1 MEIQILGPLE
11 VVAAGDPVDLPSGK
25 ARLLLAAL
33 VVHANQVVST
43 DRLFEFLW
51 RGQPPESAAN
61 TLQTYVSHLRR
72 SLEPDRMPRRQSRL
86 VITREPGYLLAVD
99 RDQID
104 AVRFERLVG
113 EARLVLASAPDKAA
127 VLLHTALSLWRGE
140 PLADFTFEPFAQS
153 EITRLTDLRLTA
165 LEDRIEAELALGGH
179 TALCSELAQLAREH
193 PLRERLSSQLMV
205 ALYRS
210 GRQAEA
216 LRAYADLRATL
227 VEQLGIDPS
236 PALGD
241 SRKRSSGRTRSWTG
255 LGPRRAR
262 RRCRDRWR
270 SRRQRTCRSIGR
282 WRPSWARPGP
292 PCGYATGGTPST
304 CSLPPTNAEPWMV
317 RTSMPSPR
325 RRSGSGGQMR
335 HTSPASVRTGRFWP
349 RASLGGQR

>member
-1 MEIQILGPLE
+1 MMEIRILGPLE
-11 VVAAGDPVDLPSGK
+11 VAAAGDPVDLPSGK

-51 RGQPPESAAN
+51 RGQPPDSAAN

-72 SLEPDRMPRRQSRL
+72 SLEPERRPRQRSRL

-113 EARLVLASAPDKAA
+113 EARLVLGSAPDKAA
-127 VLLHTALSLWRGE
+127 ALLHTALSLWRGE

-193 PLRERLSSQLMV
+193 PLRERLSS
-205 ALYRS
+205 
-210 GRQAEA
+210 
-216 LRAYADLRATL
+216 
-227 VEQLGIDPS
+227 
-236 PALGD
+236 
-241 SRKRSSGRTRSWTG
+241 
-255 LGPRRAR
+255 
-262 RRCRDRWR
+262 
-270 SRRQRTCRSIGR
+270 
-282 WRPSWARPGP
+282 
-292 PCGYATGGTPST
+292 
-304 CSLPPTNAEPWMV
+304 
-317 RTSMPSPR
+317 
-325 RRSGSGGQMR
+325 
-335 HTSPASVRTGRFWP
+335 
-349 RASLGGQR
+349 